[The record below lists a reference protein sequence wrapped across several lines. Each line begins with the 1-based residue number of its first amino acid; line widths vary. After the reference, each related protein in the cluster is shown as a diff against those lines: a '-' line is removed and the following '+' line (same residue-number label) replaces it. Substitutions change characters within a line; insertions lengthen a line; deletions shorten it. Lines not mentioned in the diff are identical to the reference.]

1 MTLILRRGDLSSG
14 NGLTFR
20 THGMGGKPGC
30 NRLQCIH
37 SAAKVPSLEVAKTNL
52 GGVA

>member
-1 MTLILRRGDLSSG
+1 MTLFSYRGDLSAG

-20 THGMGGKPGC
+20 THGKGGKPGC
-30 NRLQCIH
+30 NRLQCAPL
-37 SAAKVPSLEVAKTNL
+37 AAGADGLEVLKSVL